1 MENVAVIEKPFELK
15 TLLELVGLAVK
26 GKPIGG
32 NTRRIQTGTTGAI
45 GSD

>member
-15 TLLELVGLAVK
+15 TLLELVGLALK
-26 GKPIGG
+26 GKLIGG
-32 NTRRIQTGTTGAI
+32 RPRRIQRRTTGAI